1 MPDTEAPGKHG
12 ARSSLGGEKGIWL
25 LASCMA
31 GAAFALYWGAVR
43 SAAVLMSELQIPW
56 GLVAAMFCL
65 AEIFVIHI
73 QFRRDAASFSLN
85 EIPLVLGL
93 FFVTPEGLVLA
104 QLLGVGVALVLHS
117 KQPPLKLFFNLT
129 RSALEVCVAVLAF
142 SSIVSFGDPL
152 GPIGWSAAFV
162 ATLAVDLLS
171 SCTIAIAI
179 WLSEGRPESLPRLFG
194 VGTATTFANT
204 CLSLI
209 AVTVLWDRP
218 AAAWLLVVMAVVMF
232 MAYRAYGSVRQ
243 KHESLELLYESTQVA
258 QHSLHMESTLVGLL
272 NQARD
277 MFRADAAEVVLFASG
292 EGEPAL
298 RTSIGPNGRSEVM
311 RSVRL
316 DPTQGVWARV
326 AAEGQP
332 ILLARPIKNERL
344 HDHFAAFG
352 IKDAMV
358 APLRGKGA
366 TFGTMLVGN
375 RLGDF
380 STFNEEDMQLFETL
394 VNHASVALEN
404 GRLVDSLRQK
414 AEENERLAL
423 HDVLTGLPNRALF
436 QVAVRNA
443 LASAKRERSAI
454 AVMLMDLDR
463 FKEVNDT
470 LGHHHGDLLLQQVA
484 RRLQEVLRESDIVAR
499 LGGDEF
505 AILLP
510 HLDDSLSSVEAAK
523 KVLHALERPFEI
535 QHLTL
540 DVGGSIGIAIYP
552 ENGADADTLLKQA
565 DVAMYLAKESHS
577 GYELYNYERDG
588 YSPDRLGL
596 VAELRSAID
605 EAGFHFMYQPMV
617 DLRNGRVTGFEALV
631 RWRHPRHGL
640 VPPDEFIPIA
650 EHTGMI
656 KPLTTLVLNSALR
669 QSGLWALD
677 GSVHKVSVNISAR
690 SLLDVHFPEEIAAV
704 LTRWNVPPSSLQLE
718 ITESSIMADPERSRE
733 TVSRLSDMGVSLSID
748 DFGTGYSSLSHL
760 KGLPVKEVK
769 IDKSFVMNMACD
781 ANDAAIVRS
790 IIELGH
796 NLGLQVVAEGVESR
810 ALLDSL
816 VEWGCDLAQ
825 GFHLSRPL
833 DPDHLMKWTTGWQLM
848 PAADV
853 FPAEV
858 PEGVVPLRSRL
869 ADKV

>member
-1 MPDTEAPGKHG
+1 MG
-12 ARSSLGGEKGIWL
+12 
-25 LASCMA
+25 A
-31 GAAFALYWGAVR
+31 GAAALYLGAVKTAPGPIA
-43 SAAVLMSELQIPW
+43 SFEIPW
-56 GLVAAMFCL
+56 GLLAAMFCV

-93 FFVTPEGLVLA
+93 FFVAPADLVLA

-129 RSALEVCVAVLAF
+129 RSALEVCVAVMAF
-142 SSIVSFGDPL
+142 SSIVSFGSPL
-152 GPIGWSAAFV
+152 GPIGWAATFA
-162 ATLAVDLLS
+162 ATTLVIVLS
-171 SCTIAIAI
+171 SCATAGTI
-179 WLSEGRPESLPRLFG
+179 WLSGGRPETLPKLFG
-194 VGTATTFANT
+194 AGTATTLANT

-209 AVTVLWDRP
+209 AVTVLWERP
-218 AAAWLLVVMAVVMF
+218 AAAWLLVVMAAVMF
-232 MAYRAYGSVRQ
+232 LAYRAYGSVRQ

-258 QHSLHMESTLVGLL
+258 QGSLHMESTIVALL
-272 NQARD
+272 NQARE
-277 MFRADAAEVVLFASG
+277 MFRCDAAEITLFGSTD
-292 EGEPAL
+292 GEPAL
-298 RTSIGPNGRSEVM
+298 RTLLGPEGRSEVM
-311 RSVRL
+311 RPVRL
-316 DPTQGVWARV
+316 DPTEGVWARV

-344 HDHFAAFG
+344 RSHFAGFG
-352 IKDAMV
+352 IEDAMV
-358 APLRGKGA
+358 APLRGKRG

-375 RLGDF
+375 RVGDF
-380 STFNEEDMQLFETL
+380 STFNEEDMRLFETL
-394 VNHASVALEN
+394 VNHAGVSLEN

-436 QVAVRNA
+436 HVSVSNA
-443 LASAKRERSAI
+443 IASAKRDGSGL

-484 RRLQEVLRESDIVAR
+484 WRLQEVLRESDIVAR

-505 AILLP
+505 AILLFG
-510 HLDDSLSSVEAAK
+510 LDDSLASVQAAK

-535 QHLTL
+535 NELTL
-540 DVGGSIGIAIYP
+540 DVGGSIGIAMYP
-552 ENGADADTLLKQA
+552 ENGADAETLLKQA

-577 GYELYNYERDG
+577 GYELYTSQRDA
-588 YSPDRLGL
+588 YSPDRLEL
-596 VAELRSAID
+596 VAELRGAI
-605 EAGFHFMYQPMV
+605 ENGGCHFVYQPVV
-617 DLRNGRVTGFEALV
+617 DLRDGRVAVFEALV
-631 RWRHPRHGL
+631 RWHHPRHGF

-656 KPLTTLVLNSALR
+656 KPLTTLVLNAALR
-669 QSGLWALD
+669 QCGLWALD
-677 GSVHKVSVNISAR
+677 GAIHKVSVNISAR
-690 SLLDVHFPEEIAAV
+690 SLLDVYFPEEIAA
-704 LTRWNVPPSSLQLE
+704 LLDRWNVPASLLQLE

-733 TVSRLSDMGVSLSID
+733 TVARLSDMGVGLSID

-760 KGLPVKEVK
+760 KGLPVREVK
-769 IDKSFVMNMACD
+769 IDKSFVMNVAD
-781 ANDAAIVRS
+781 DREDSAIVRS

-810 ALLDSL
+810 AALDSL

-825 GFHLSRPL
+825 GFYLSRPL
-833 DPDHLMKWTTGWQLM
+833 DPDHLKKWSSGWQL
-848 PAADV
+848 
-853 FPAEV
+853 FPAPDATSSHHV
-858 PEGVVPLRSRL
+858 SHGVVPLVPRVVDN
-869 ADKV
+869 A